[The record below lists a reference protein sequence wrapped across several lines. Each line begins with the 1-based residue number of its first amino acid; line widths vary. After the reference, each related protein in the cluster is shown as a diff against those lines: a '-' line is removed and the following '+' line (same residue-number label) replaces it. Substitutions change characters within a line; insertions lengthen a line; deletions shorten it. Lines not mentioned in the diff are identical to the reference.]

1 METKIIWTNRALA
14 TLDDIFEFY
23 KEKSENAA
31 IKIVNRLYDSART
44 LKTFPNAGVIE
55 PLLKEG
61 SPVCFRSLVVE
72 KHFKLIYY
80 TENNCVYISEVW
92 DTRREP
98 ERLIKRIR

>member
-1 METKIIWTNRALA
+1 METSIIWTNRALD

-31 IKIVNRLYDSART
+31 TKIVNRLYHSAKT

-55 PLLKEG
+55 TLLDEF
-61 SPVCFRSLVVE
+61 PVCFRSFVVE

-80 TENNCVYISEVW
+80 VEGDCVYITEIW
-92 DTRREP
+92 DTRQDP
-98 ERLIKRIR
+98 DRLMHYL